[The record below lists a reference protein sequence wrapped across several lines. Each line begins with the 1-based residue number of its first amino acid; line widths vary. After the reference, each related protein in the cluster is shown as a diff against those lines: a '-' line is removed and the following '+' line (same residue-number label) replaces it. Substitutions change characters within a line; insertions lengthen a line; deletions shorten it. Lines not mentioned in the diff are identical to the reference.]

1 MKYFVFILT
10 LIAFS
15 SFSQTW
21 QSLPYTQFSNTVPYG
36 QFIINQYSN
45 DIWMVNDNKVAVI
58 ENDGTIRL
66 FNYNQ
71 LGTLWNGDHLR
82 FTFTPD
88 SIFYMKKTMGLFNF
102 NNYVSSLTVSESNI
116 SDITSNKDTVFISR
130 MGTFLKYVDGSVTD
144 TYSSPVEPVVKNGF
158 LYTGSDALGHIV
170 SYLTEYF
177 FTDPEYLLANL
188 NDKKFKRF
196 SDSIYVGTDKGI
208 MFAYNYDILDTITP
222 NNTVNMPSPNV
233 LEIEFDDKDSL
244 WAVFGDVNDVPFAI
258 AKLEGDTWA
267 SVFNGSNCPIN
278 FLNFKGL
285 EIDTLG
291 NLWVVDNVALHTLL
305 TLNSPQWLGNEE
317 LISDG
322 KIVIYPNPSNGKISI
337 VAKDISKVTI
347 LDVTGLVVT
356 TIVNPQNTIDVSS
369 LSKGVYFILIET
381 EQGNSLERFVKE

>member
-1 MKYFVFILT
+1 
-10 LIAFS
+10 
-15 SFSQTW
+15 
-21 QSLPYTQFSNTVPYG
+21 VPYG

-130 MGTFLKYVDGSVTD
+130 MGTLLKYVDGSVTD

-222 NNTVNMPSPNV
+222 NN
-233 LEIEFDDKDSL
+233 
-244 WAVFGDVNDVPFAI
+244 
-258 AKLEGDTWA
+258 
-267 SVFNGSNCPIN
+267 
-278 FLNFKGL
+278 
-285 EIDTLG
+285 
-291 NLWVVDNVALHTLL
+291 
-305 TLNSPQWLGNEE
+305 
-317 LISDG
+317 G
-322 KIVIYPNPSNGKISI
+322 KCF
-337 VAKDISKVTI
+337 
-347 LDVTGLVVT
+347 
-356 TIVNPQNTIDVSS
+356 Q
-369 LSKGVYFILIET
+369 
-381 EQGNSLERFVKE
+381 RF

>member
-1 MKYFVFILT
+1 
-10 LIAFS
+10 
-15 SFSQTW
+15 
-21 QSLPYTQFSNTVPYG
+21 
-36 QFIINQYSN
+36 
-45 DIWMVNDNKVAVI
+45 MVNDNKVAVI

-130 MGTFLKYVDGSVTD
+130 MGTLLKYVDGSVTD

>member
-1 MKYFVFILT
+1 LKYFVFILT

-130 MGTFLKYVDGSVTD
+130 MGTLLKYVDGSVTD

-347 LDVTGLVVT
+347 LDVTGLVVPNQHT
-356 TIVNPQNTIDVSS
+356 RTFLLRRTIVDSE
-369 LSKGVYFILIET
+369 LHR
-381 EQGNSLERFVKE
+381 GNLLVAPTGSD

>member
-1 MKYFVFILT
+1 LKYFVFILT

-130 MGTFLKYVDGSVTD
+130 MGTLLKYVDGSVTD

>member
-1 MKYFVFILT
+1 M
-10 LIAFS
+10 
-15 SFSQTW
+15 
-21 QSLPYTQFSNTVPYG
+21 
-36 QFIINQYSN
+36 
-45 DIWMVNDNKVAVI
+45 
-58 ENDGTIRL
+58 
-66 FNYNQ
+66 
-71 LGTLWNGDHLR
+71 GTL
-82 FTFTPD
+82 
-88 SIFYMKKTMGLFNF
+88 
-102 NNYVSSLTVSESNI
+102 
-116 SDITSNKDTVFISR
+116 
-130 MGTFLKYVDGSVTD
+130 LKYVDGSVTD

>member
-1 MKYFVFILT
+1 M
-10 LIAFS
+10 
-15 SFSQTW
+15 
-21 QSLPYTQFSNTVPYG
+21 
-36 QFIINQYSN
+36 
-45 DIWMVNDNKVAVI
+45 
-58 ENDGTIRL
+58 
-66 FNYNQ
+66 
-71 LGTLWNGDHLR
+71 
-82 FTFTPD
+82 
-88 SIFYMKKTMGLFNF
+88 
-102 NNYVSSLTVSESNI
+102 
-116 SDITSNKDTVFISR
+116 
-130 MGTFLKYVDGSVTD
+130 
-144 TYSSPVEPVVKNGF
+144 
-158 LYTGSDALGHIV
+158 
-170 SYLTEYF
+170 
-177 FTDPEYLLANL
+177 
-188 NDKKFKRF
+188 
-196 SDSIYVGTDKGI
+196 
-208 MFAYNYDILDTITP
+208 
-222 NNTVNMPSPNV
+222 
-233 LEIEFDDKDSL
+233 
-244 WAVFGDVNDVPFAI
+244 
-258 AKLEGDTWA
+258 A

>member
-130 MGTFLKYVDGSVTD
+130 MGTLLKYVDGSVTD